1 MSRCARSPPSPLT
14 AAAPPVCRQVN
25 TLNEQE
31 WEKLTQEHVLATV
44 RSAFDANDGAMA
56 AGTTDDGA
64 GATDDD
70 DEDEDEDEE
79 ADSVYDA
86 VDLLSPAGHTDAQT
100 LALMLQEQL
109 DAINNEIRWV
119 GGWVGAG
126 GGWSGVNLA
135 GARNCVFAIGAESKD
150 FENIPRPVSRVRKF
164 HPSSR
169 PPLIFPPSPHLPA
182 LPSSSR
188 PPLIFLPSSS
198 SRPPLIFPPSLHLPA
213 LPSSSC
219 PPLIFPP
226 SPHVSSVSFIF
237 YVLFISRN
245 CFCRLIFSSTFIIT
259 AFNVLFTLNICTPLY
274 IIFIYLFIYFIV
286 IFCSIFNTYYNFR

>member
-1 MSRCARSPPSPLT
+1 MVKKIYQSILVKKMFANTKKMIKKNLVKLDSSMLVEMLSVALRMPPPPQPPLT
-14 AAAPPVCRQVN
+14 VAAPPVGRQVN

-56 AGTTDDGA
+56 AGATDDGA

-135 GARNCVFAIGAESKD
+135 GARNCVFAIGAEAKSKD
-150 FENIPRPVSRVRKF
+150 FENIPRPVSRHGPPPARTLCKF
-164 HPSSR
+164 HPSSL

-182 LPSSSR
+182 LPS
-188 PPLIFLPSSS
+188 
-198 SRPPLIFPPSLHLPA
+198 
-213 LPSSSC
+213 C
-219 PPLIFPP
+219 
-226 SPHVSSVSFIF
+226 
-237 YVLFISRN
+237 
-245 CFCRLIFSSTFIIT
+245 
-259 AFNVLFTLNICTPLY
+259 
-274 IIFIYLFIYFIV
+274 
-286 IFCSIFNTYYNFR
+286 